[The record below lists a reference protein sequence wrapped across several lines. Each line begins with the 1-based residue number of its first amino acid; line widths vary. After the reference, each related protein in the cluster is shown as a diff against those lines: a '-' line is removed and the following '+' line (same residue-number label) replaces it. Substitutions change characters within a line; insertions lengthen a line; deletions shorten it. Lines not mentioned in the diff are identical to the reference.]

1 MGLFDLFKKKSS
13 DKEDLTEQMLAMKPR
28 QEPTKRE
35 TKPPVHTS
43 TAPPAPAAKAAPEL
57 NLTPEPE
64 VKLEHAERPST
75 SEPEAT
81 PSQLQTQSSDKKHLD
96 QLPSVKKLVIPSI
109 DESQSEEIK
118 INTTPEEP
126 KTLKQVSLGTK
137 PPTQGSIVPQQQ
149 NVVVGEG
156 INIPLNLF
164 INHIPEQFMT
174 PNAISSITAQETVRF
189 SKEEILPI
197 LSQGVFAVVGGALL
211 NRIPQKL
218 LINPSADVQEI
229 FNIPLDTILPLIPA
243 EWFSLQGQD
252 TSLTDAISG
261 MDNPFADSLSTA
273 PIEAEDINNAL
284 SPVESPK
291 AAEEESVSVAI
302 EEEENISVEIEEE
315 ESISLSIE
323 GDDETVEVKIEEPKA
338 SSNSLFAD
346 DDEDIVEP
354 LAKALP
360 PSIKMS
366 STNTEAPVLEPLDE
380 AETTVQNRE
389 DIFSETCTDNTLI
402 IPSERVSHIIRSPQS
417 TLSLPKAKALSCL
430 AEGHFNFTREEL
442 CRYGNVTENAIM
454 SNDTVINIGLDKII
468 DLIPPEWMMIQGQ
481 DTTQTE
487 AVENMNNVFGSDFG
501 KEPEEAKEQPE
512 DKEPEQRDIKT
523 ASGSLITGGNFG
535 SKKLIFDDDDED
547 NEEEIE
553 VAIEEDI
560 QVDIDEGNEEV
571 KVSIEEEKPLA
582 PPTLIPP
589 QNKPE
594 ITPEPEI
601 KPPSIFETQDVSPS
615 LIPPVAAPKDKPESS
630 IISKEDISTPN
641 EAAENT
647 QSTHTSIVNPID
659 KRPALQGNV
668 PNATGD
674 STRPSTAPNGID
686 INRSN
691 IKDLCQLHSAGEK
704 LAQAIIDYRTENGP
718 FKRINELR
726 NVPGVGSSVYRA
738 LTGLKPSADLEAAE
752 RRINK
757 LVDLEEGVDH
767 TLGKIIT
774 AAQQKY
780 NFKSLILSE
789 RDGFEICST
798 GDKSLLESNSEL
810 LAAATPQ
817 LFKKT
822 KHFLKQAN
830 LPHPETFTFYLEETP
845 VTFGIADEVFLVM
858 VHNSPY
864 PEMKHM
870 KQCRELINELAWYCS
885 FRAVL

>member
-1 MGLFDLFKKKSS
+1 MGIFDLFKKKSS
-13 DKEDLTEQMLAMKPR
+13 DKEDLTDQMLTMKPR

-35 TKPPVHTS
+35 TKPPVNTS
-43 TAPPAPAAKAAPEL
+43 APPAPSQAQEL
-57 NLTPEPE
+57 NLTPDPE
-64 VKLEHAERPST
+64 VKLKHPERPNT
-75 SEPEAT
+75 PTPEPA
-81 PSQLQTQSSDKKHLD
+81 PSQLQTQQSDKKHLD

-109 DESQSEEIK
+109 DENQSEEIK
-118 INTTPEEP
+118 INPTPEEP

-137 PPTQGSIVPQQQ
+137 PPAQEDIVPQQQ
-149 NVVVGEG
+149 NIVMGEG

-164 INHIPEQFMT
+164 ISHIPEQFLT
-174 PNAISSITAQETVRF
+174 PNAATSVTEQETVRF

-211 NRIPQKL
+211 KRLPQKL

-229 FNIPLDTILPLIPA
+229 FNIPLDTILPLVPA

-261 MDNPFADSLSTA
+261 MDNPFADSLSAA
-273 PIEAEDINNAL
+273 PIEPEDIDNAL
-284 SPVESPK
+284 SP
-291 AAEEESVSVAI
+291 AEAPQTKEENSESVNVAI
-302 EEEENISVEIEEE
+302 EEEEDSIAVEIEEE
-315 ESISLSIE
+315 ESISLTI
-323 GDDETVEVKIEEPKA
+323 DDEEETVAVEIEEAKPV
-338 SSNSLFAD
+338 SNSLFAD
-346 DDEDIVEP
+346 DDEEVVEP
-354 LAKALP
+354 VAKALP

-366 STNTEAPVLEPLDE
+366 STNTEVPVLKPIDE
-380 AETTVQNRE
+380 AETAVQNRE

-402 IPSERVSHIIRSPQS
+402 IPSERVAHIIRSPQS

-468 DLIPPEWMMIQGQ
+468 DLIPPEWMSIQGQ
-481 DTTQTE
+481 DTSKTE
-487 AVENMNNVFGSDFG
+487 AIDNMNNVFGAEFG
-501 KEPEEAKEQPE
+501 QELEEAEKKTEE
-512 DKEPEQRDIKT
+512 KEPEQRDIKT

-535 SKKLIFDDDDED
+535 SKKIIFDDDESEEETNVTIDED
-547 NEEEIE
+547 DDEEIE
-553 VAIEEDI
+553 VAIEES
-560 QVDIDEGNEEV
+560 E
-571 KVSIEEEKPLA
+571 PLA
-582 PPTLIPP
+582 ATLTPPKAT
-589 QNKPE
+589 PE
-594 ITPEPEI
+594 IVEEP
-601 KPPSIFETQDVSPS
+601 KVKAPSIFETQQNVSSS
-615 LIPPVAAPKDKPESS
+615 LVPPAPAPAPAEKPESS
-630 IISKEDISTPN
+630 ILVKNELNIPEKEQSN
-641 EAAENT
+641 ETKVTN
-647 QSTHTSIVNPID
+647 TSIISPIS
-659 KRPALQGNV
+659 KRPALEGSV

-686 INRSN
+686 VNRSN

-774 AAQQKY
+774 AALRKY

-789 RDGFEICST
+789 KDGFEICST

-870 KQCRELINELAWYCS
+870 KQSRELINELAWYCS